1 MRVLGGDHAGVER
14 GRSRVAHRSLC
25 GRSRLLLHIVARV
38 YLVVVHVVVL
48 LLGWHLLHDHVPL
61 VHTRCGLLL
70 LLLQACQG

>member
-14 GRSRVAHRSLC
+14 GRGRVAHWPLS

-48 LLGWHLLHDHVPL
+48 LLV
-61 VHTRCGLLL
+61 R
-70 LLLQACQG
+70 